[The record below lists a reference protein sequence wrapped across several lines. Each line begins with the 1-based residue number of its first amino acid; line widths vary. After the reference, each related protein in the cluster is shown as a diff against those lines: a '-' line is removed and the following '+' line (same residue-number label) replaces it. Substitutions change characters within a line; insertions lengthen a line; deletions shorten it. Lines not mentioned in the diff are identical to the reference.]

1 MSAFMGYDAWINS
14 RFGVIM
20 TNMNNIFG
28 NNFLHGKTILELGA
42 GHGDFGYKFYE
53 LGMDVTCIEGRPEN
67 LEILNQKYPFFTS
80 KLGDMDKELIEKH
93 YNVILHAGLLYH
105 MKNIVKNLE
114 NCLKNCDIFILET
127 ENIDSD
133 DDNDSIVMIYENAS
147 IGCVASSL
155 INSDCT
161 NYSSRTTR
169 KFLENIF
176 IQHNFKFILLDSH
189 LANWM
194 RYVYDWKVTNSKS
207 TNALR
212 SIYIAYKI

>member
-1 MSAFMGYDAWINS
+1 MSTFMGYDEWINS

-20 TNMNNIFG
+20 TAMNNIFG
-28 NNFLHGKTILELGA
+28 NNFLHGKTLLELGA
-42 GHGDFGYKFYE
+42 GYGDFGYKFYE
-53 LGMDVTCIEGRPEN
+53 IGMDVTCIEGRIEN
-67 LEILNQKYPFFTS
+67 LTILKQKYPFFTS
-80 KLGDMDKELIEKH
+80 NLGDMDKELIEKH

-105 MKNIVKNLE
+105 MKNIVQNLE

-133 DDNDSIVMIYENAS
+133 DDNDNIVMIYENAS
-147 IGCVASSL
+147 VQCAASSL

-189 LANWM
+189 LANCM
-194 RYVYDWKVTNSKS
+194 GYVYDWKVTNSKS
-207 TNALR
+207 TCALR